1 MRISKRLDD
10 LEHATKP
17 QGGRCVLYRHDG
29 NLYTANPFISD
40 AQALDPDT
48 VREKRQAA
56 SDVIMIEF
64 ENDWRWR
71 QP

>member
-1 MRISKRLDD
+1 MGISKRLDE

-29 NLYTANPFISD
+29 NVYTANPFISD
-40 AQALDPDT
+40 AQALDPDAVQD
-48 VREKRQAA
+48 VRAA
-56 SDVIMIEF
+56 ADHVILIEF
-64 ENDWRWR
+64 ENDWR